1 MTERKLR
8 RTLQSCIPIETDRL
22 ILRYIQPEDAHDMY
36 EYASLPEVSE
46 YLLWSPHINE
56 AATLGY
62 IEFLQKRYHR
72 GLYADW
78 AVVLKENNKMIG
90 TCGFANVDSWG
101 KTCEIGYVLS
111 PMYRGKGYMSE
122 AVRAVLDLSFEQMG
136 LKEAHLRII
145 SQNEP
150 SIRLAER
157 VGFRLSEIV
166 YSEME
171 IKGIDRD
178 ISHYTLSA
186 NEYKTKKEAER

>member
-8 RTLQSCIPIETDRL
+8 RTLQSCIPIETERL

-62 IEFLQKRYHR
+62 IEFLQKRYQR

-90 TCGFANVDSWG
+90 TCGFANIDSWAMN
-101 KTCEIGYVLS
+101 CEIGYVLS
-111 PMYRGKGYMSE
+111 PKYRGKGYMSE
-122 AVRAVLDLSFEQMG
+122 AVGAVLDLSF
-136 LKEAHLRII
+136 LKLGFKQAKLRII

-157 VGFRLSEIV
+157 MGFKLEEIV

-171 IKGIDRD
+171 IKGVDRD
-178 ISHYTLSA
+178 ISHYILTA
-186 NEYKTKKEAER
+186 NEYITKKEAEK